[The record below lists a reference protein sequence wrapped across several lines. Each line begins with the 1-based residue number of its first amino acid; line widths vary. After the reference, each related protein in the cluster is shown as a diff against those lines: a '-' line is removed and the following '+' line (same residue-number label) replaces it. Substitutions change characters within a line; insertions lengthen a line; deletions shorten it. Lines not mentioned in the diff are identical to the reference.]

1 MIKGIGNHPIMA
13 TLISQLIWEDMRT
26 NENCLTITY
35 NETLKLLLK
44 SNVRHYN
51 DFLNEIE

>member
-1 MIKGIGNHPIMA
+1 MA
-13 TLISQLIWEDMRT
+13 TLISQLIWEDMRS
-26 NENCLTITY
+26 NENCLAITY